1 MCINVC
7 SIKIKQNLNMSKLAT
22 AFDSGL
28 TQQVPGK
35 SASTTAPH
43 VQVAAVKISVN
54 KEPRQRRFTQM
65 PTSIYKQNTTDR
77 PQGPL
82 EASDNVSSELP
93 MSLLALF
100 ILLFMV
106 IFNMNIS
113 NIS

>member
-7 SIKIKQNLNMSKLAT
+7 SNKIKQNLNMSKLAT

-28 TQQVPGK
+28 SQQVPGK

-82 EASDNVSSELP
+82 DASDNVSSNVFAGTIYFIVHGH
-93 MSLLALF
+93 LLYER
-100 ILLFMV
+100 I
-106 IFNMNIS
+106 IFHDI
-113 NIS
+113 